1 MNGKSEKLA
10 NFEKLVNEN
19 KGKTMYQLIDERREE
34 LKKEKFPFKLGSEGW
49 YIDYDKRKVRRALLY
64 GCISTIF
71 GLSADAK
78 SMDTETYAIYI
89 DENDVRHIDDNDFV
103 CINKEMAEE
112 ILEEWI
118 GEQDDEL

>member
-49 YIDYDKRKVRRALLY
+49 YIDYDKRK
-64 GCISTIF
+64 GEF
-71 GLSADAK
+71 K
-78 SMDTETYAIYI
+78 SNGGGSKVEFPINMYICYMDEFEAGKVITPLK
-89 DENDVRHIDDNDFV
+89 F
-103 CINKEMAEE
+103 MP
-112 ILEEWI
+112 
-118 GEQDDEL
+118 G